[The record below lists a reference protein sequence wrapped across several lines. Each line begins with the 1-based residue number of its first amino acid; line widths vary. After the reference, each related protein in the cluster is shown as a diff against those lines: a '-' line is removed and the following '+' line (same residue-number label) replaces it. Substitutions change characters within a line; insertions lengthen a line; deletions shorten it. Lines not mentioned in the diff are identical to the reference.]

1 MGTHPIFESDFDC
14 LTDEPQMSEKL
25 LRRILPED
33 KFTTLC
39 EVLFW
44 FNPQKSLIYLS
55 ATSVAFHLVYF
66 ACSNGLVYVVCHFLL
81 FKLWYPILTQRIWPM
96 ICMPEMAMFAEW
108 TTLDPRMPD
117 YSISIDL
124 ISNFIDQ
131 KCAILAQ
138 VKANRHHSCVFVTC
152 STLIA
157 IVGIGLGQRVPGV
170 YLFYASLFTLI
181 SVPMIFSEPFLRRV
195 KHIERAKEVRVVVVD
210 EPEPMRVESE
220 TESDVIEPYTESESS
235 DEECMRFKKSDDPN
249 PEPTWMEDFSYN
261 VTLTIDHVSSSVK
274 SQIEEAISS
283 RIERLQPANKTKQQ
297 SSSDDN
303 SDFVVV
309 DTPDDE

>member
-81 FKLWYPILTQRIWPM
+81 FKLWYPILTERIWPM

-117 YSISIDL
+117 YSISVDL

-181 SVPMIFSEPFLRRV
+181 S
-195 KHIERAKEVRVVVVD
+195 
-210 EPEPMRVESE
+210 EPMRVESE

-261 VTLTIDHVSSSVK
+261 VTQTIDHVSSSVK

>member
-1 MGTHPIFESDFDC
+1 
-14 LTDEPQMSEKL
+14 
-25 LRRILPED
+25 
-33 KFTTLC
+33 
-39 EVLFW
+39 
-44 FNPQKSLIYLS
+44 
-55 ATSVAFHLVYF
+55 
-66 ACSNGLVYVVCHFLL
+66 
-81 FKLWYPILTQRIWPM
+81 M

-181 SVPMIFSEPFLRRV
+181 SVPMIFAEPFLRRV
-195 KHIERAKEVRVVVVD
+195 KHIERANEVRVVVVD

-220 TESDVIEPYTESESS
+220 TESDVIEPYTERYLLLIQTFSMQLKFSTRSESS

-261 VTLTIDHVSSSVK
+261 VTQT
-274 SQIEEAISS
+274 
-283 RIERLQPANKTKQQ
+283 
-297 SSSDDN
+297 
-303 SDFVVV
+303 
-309 DTPDDE
+309 